1 MNYSENAVTAK
12 VHSLFAKRLTDE
24 DYSNLLSFHSDE
36 EIFGYLRSETYYSE
50 YLGALPSVTLSR
62 SRIENALQ
70 KSLLDRKASLC
81 RFQKLI
87 GDETY
92 RYFIK
97 KDEIETILY
106 CARHLDT
113 RVITDL
119 FERPPVYTKEQC
131 VSGNELQK
139 ATSFDE
145 FAAMLSGTPY
155 GRPVETLFSS
165 GNSFKSLAALERTL
179 FNGLYSDVKAVICK
193 KYKGKSRDEILD
205 YIKFI
210 SDMSVLSALYRIA
223 ENYHDDQSHKSGIF
237 RPSVTAFTAKELYGF
252 ETAQSPEDILNT
264 VKHSVYGKY
273 FTEKPDNIDLFV
285 RKLIIKKSIKNIRY
299 SQNPVLS
306 LFSYETVIKNEIKN
320 IIHIAEGISYGLTP
334 EEISDI
340 IVKGEC

>member
-24 DYSNLLSFHSDE
+24 DYKNLLSFHSNE
-36 EIFGYLRSETYYSE
+36 EIWNYLRNETYYSE

-62 SRIENALQ
+62 SRLENVLQ
-70 KSLLDRKASLC
+70 QSLLDRKASLC

-113 RVITDL
+113 TVITDL
-119 FERPPVYTKEQC
+119 FERPPIYTKEQC
-131 VSGNELQK
+131 VSGKELQK

-155 GRPVETLFSS
+155 GRLTEALFSS
-165 GNSFKSLAALERTL
+165 GNSFKSLATLERIL
-179 FNGLYSDVKAVICK
+179 FNDLYSETEKIICK
-193 KYKGKSRDEILD
+193 KYRGKSRDEILD

-210 SDMSVLSALYRIA
+210 SDMSVMSALYRVA
-223 ENYHDDQSHKSGIF
+223 ENYPDDTSHLSSTF
-237 RPSVTAFTAKELYGF
+237 RPSVTAFTKKELYGF
-252 ETAQSPEDILNT
+252 ETAETPSDILNT
-264 VKHSVYGKY
+264 VRHSAYEKY
-273 FTEKPDNIDLFV
+273 FTETPENIDLFV
-285 RKLIIKKSIKNIRY
+285 RKLIIKRSIKNIRY

-306 LFSYETVIKNEIKN
+306 LFSYETVLKNEIKN
-320 IIHIAEGISYGLTP
+320 IIHITEGVNYGLTP
-334 EEISDI
+334 EEISNI